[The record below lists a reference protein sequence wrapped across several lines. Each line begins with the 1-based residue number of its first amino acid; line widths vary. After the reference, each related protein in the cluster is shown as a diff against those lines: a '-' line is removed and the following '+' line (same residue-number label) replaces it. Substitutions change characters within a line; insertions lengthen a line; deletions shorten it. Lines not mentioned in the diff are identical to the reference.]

1 MSVVG
6 IWNDNNII
14 DIDDKVLEDHV
25 LKDFVHGSYYRGRS
39 ISVALLHNATVVVSH
54 MCEEGG
60 VLFRVF
66 FDSDVVV
73 PIC

>member
-1 MSVVG
+1 MFVVG
-6 IWNDNNII
+6 ISKDNNVV

-25 LKDFVHGSYYRGRS
+25 FKDFVHGSYHGGRS
-39 ISVALLHNATVVVSH
+39 NAVALLHNATAVISH

-60 VLFRVF
+60 VFFRVF

-73 PIC
+73 HIC

>member
-1 MSVVG
+1 MLVIG
-6 IWNDNNII
+6 IRKDNNIV
-14 DIDDKVLEDHV
+14 DVYDKVLAHHV
-25 LKDFVHGSYYRGRS
+25 LKNLVHRLYHCGRS
-39 ISVALLHNATVVVSH
+39 IAVALLHNATAVISH
-54 MCEEGG
+54 VCEEGG

>member
-1 MSVVG
+1 MFVVG
-6 IWNDNNII
+6 IRKDNNVV
-14 DIDDKVLEDHV
+14 DIHDKVLEDHV
-25 LKDFVHGSYYRGRS
+25 LKDFVHGSYNGGRP
-39 ISVALLHNATVVVSH
+39 IAVALLHNATAVISH
-54 MCEEGG
+54 VCEEGG

>member
-1 MSVVG
+1 MFILG
-6 IWNDNNII
+6 IWKEYKIVDV
-14 DIDDKVLEDHV
+14 DDKVPEDHIP
-25 LKDFVHGSYYRGRS
+25 KDVVHASYHCGRS
-39 ISVALLHNATVVVSH
+39 VAVALLHDATAVISH
-54 MCEEGG
+54 MYKEGG

>member
-1 MSVVG
+1 MFVVG
-6 IWNDNNII
+6 IRKDNNIV
-14 DIDDKVLEDHV
+14 DVDDKVLEDHV
-25 LKDFVHGSYYRGRS
+25 LKDFVHGSYHGGRS
-39 ISVALLHNATVVVSH
+39 IAVPLLHNATAIISH
-54 MCEEGG
+54 VCEEGG

>member
-1 MSVVG
+1 MFVVG
-6 IWNDNNII
+6 IQKDNNVV

-25 LKDFVHGSYYRGRS
+25 LKDFVHGSYYGGRS
-39 ISVALLHNATVVVSH
+39 IAVALLHNATAIISH
-54 MCEEGG
+54 VCEESGL
-60 VLFRVF
+60 LFLVF